1 MILQFKGEDMNEKE
15 IIFTDTDA
23 LSECDLEALN
33 NTPVEESDVNEISKN
48 DEM

>member
-1 MILQFKGEDMNEKE
+1 MILQFKGENMNEKE
-15 IIFTDTDA
+15 INTDV